1 MKILYISPE
10 NTVGTL
16 STWKKFHESQGN
28 QCEFITF
35 YESPNNFDSGLCL
48 NLPFISTGSLY
59 KNVRSIYYRHKY
71 GKGGEYKIK
80 DGHPPVWRATKF
92 YEKLYFKIR
101 DYFWSKII
109 NKKLRK
115 INLLNFD
122 VYHFEWGLD
131 FYRDCSFAK
140 KVFEL
145 KKPIICTYHGQD
157 LRTRGVVEPLNLM
170 ADKNFSSELDLL
182 SMHPKMEYMFLPI
195 DFKQNQSIKKTGR
208 NIRICHTPT
217 NRYYKGSEK
226 IIEVCSKIAKERD
239 NVEFIL
245 IEKVSHEKVLK
256 IKSTCDILIDQIGNY
271 GGVGY
276 GMNSVESMAMGL
288 CCMTEM
294 TEACDNFFKDH
305 PFININESNLFD
317 CLSFLIQDASKID
330 DYKQKS
336 LDWVKQN
343 HDVCVVGKKLYNNYQ
358 KIINEKQ

>member
-16 STWKKFHESQGN
+16 STWKRFHESQNN
-28 QCEFITF
+28 QCDFITF
-35 YESPNNFDSGLCL
+35 YKSPNNFESGICL
-48 NLPFISTGSLY
+48 NLPFISTGLFY
-59 KNVRSIYYRHKY
+59 KKVRSIYYSHKY
-71 GKGGEYKIK
+71 GRGGEYKIK
-80 DGHPPVWRATKF
+80 GGYPPVWKATKF
-92 YEKLYFKIR
+92 YEKFHFRVR

-109 NKKLRK
+109 NKKLKK
-115 INLLNFD
+115 ISLLDFD

-157 LRTRGVVEPLNLM
+157 LRTRGVIEPLNSM

-195 DFKQNQSIKKTGR
+195 EINQNQVIKKTGN

-226 IIEVCSKIAKERD
+226 IIDVCSRIADENN

-245 IEKVSHEKVLK
+245 IENMEHEEVLK
-256 IKSTCDILIDQIGNY
+256 IKRNCDILIDQIGNY

-294 TEACDNFFKDH
+294 TDDCNIFFEKH
-305 PFININESNLFD
+305 PFVNINNNNLEEK
-317 CLSFLIQDASKID
+317 LTSLINDRRKID
-330 DYKQKS
+330 NYKQKS
-336 LDWVKQN
+336 IDWINKK
-343 HDVCVVGKKLYNNYQ
+343 HDVNVVGKKLYNNYQ
-358 KIINEKQ
+358 KILNGK